1 MRAISIL
8 AAYKVASKTFL
19 FHLMMFIVL
28 WTFSTPKCD
37 DDACSYF
44 LTDAILKLKI
54 MHAILFGSQLLIEF
68 LNLLQTKTKNLND
81 AAYKLALVVSEVL
94 KVKGGQERTKEELLK
109 LKDTLEEAK
118 KENEEFKEA

>member
-1 MRAISIL
+1 
-8 AAYKVASKTFL
+8 
-19 FHLMMFIVL
+19 
-28 WTFSTPKCD
+28 
-37 DDACSYF
+37 
-44 LTDAILKLKI
+44 

-94 KVKGGQERTKEELLK
+94 KGKGGQERTKEELLK